1 MVNKMVKFAWLS
13 AFMSVRES
21 PSSPDLS
28 YRLLHPQSV
37 VSEALGH
44 CSFNESA
51 YDRLFFRI

>member
-1 MVNKMVKFAWLS
+1 MVKFAWLS

-21 PSSPDLS
+21 PCSPGLS
-28 YRLLHPQSV
+28 YRLLQPQSV

-44 CSFNESA
+44 SSFNEAA